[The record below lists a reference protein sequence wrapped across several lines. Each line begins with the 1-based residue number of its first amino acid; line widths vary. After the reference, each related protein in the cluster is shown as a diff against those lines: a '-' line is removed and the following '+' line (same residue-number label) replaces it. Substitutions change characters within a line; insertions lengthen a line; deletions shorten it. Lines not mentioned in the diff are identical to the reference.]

1 MRWRGLP
8 LLFLFLAVP
17 AAIATEALLEF
28 ETPQQESRYLEL
40 IEELRCMVC
49 QNQNLADSNAALA
62 QDLRDRTYDM
72 VLSGKS
78 DEEIIGYMV
87 ERYGDFVLYRP
98 PLKAT
103 TLLLWAGPAIFL
115 LIAAVTF
122 MVYSRRIRKAPDL
135 KLDPDA
141 RRQAQ
146 QLLKD

>member
-1 MRWRGLP
+1 M
-8 LLFLFLAVP
+8 P